1 MKSADHNFLHILDRK
16 ILRFDCNLL
25 NCALREQSTKKIALV
40 QVMVLVVHVMACR
53 HYLSQ

>member
-1 MKSADHNFLHILDRK
+1 MKSADHNCLHILDRK